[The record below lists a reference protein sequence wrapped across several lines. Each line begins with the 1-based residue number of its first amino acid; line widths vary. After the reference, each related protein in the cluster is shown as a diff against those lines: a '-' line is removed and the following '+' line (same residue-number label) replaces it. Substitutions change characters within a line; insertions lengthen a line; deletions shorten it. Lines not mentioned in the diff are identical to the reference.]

1 MDLTLK
7 VKKALFCLLSLVFFL
22 WTGPAGHKVHAG
34 EKGAEQPQESVKKVG
49 QEIILN
55 FDNADLYEVINTI
68 ADILGINYIIDP
80 RVKGNVT
87 IYTARGLSKKD
98 LFSVFFQIL
107 EVNGITAVKE
117 GEIYRIFQ
125 LTEGPRM
132 PIDYRSGLEVKD
144 IPPPERI
151 VIQIIPLKF
160 IAAQEVTKLLT
171 PFVSAGGTI
180 VADTSSNT
188 LLVVDKWANIMKILR
203 LVETFDINI
212 FEKVHYRIY
221 RLKYLDVEEAP
232 DIISGFSFSFEK
244 AGNVVKIIPID
255 RLNALLVISTTPVV
269 FGKLEEVIRKIDVE
283 VEGAEPRVYVYYVK
297 NGEAKD
303 LGALLNQVFPQ
314 AEVAKEK
321 KAKVSKEKKAGGG
334 AWISR
339 NPLSQEQIREKEREK
354 EAKKEEKAEKRTGEA
369 KPAVAGEAKGV
380 GTLREQVRI
389 TADEIRNALI
399 IQATPRDY
407 KIIMDILRRLD
418 VLPRQVLIEAT
429 IAEIT
434 RDIES
439 DIGISW
445 AFGSGAAAGD
455 ASFRASLT
463 DKGLSYAVGVTD
475 KWYVALNALAKK
487 GKVNVLSS
495 PHILASENKEAK
507 IDVSRE
513 IPLASSEWTYAT
525 SAGVAPVT
533 QTTVQYR
540 DTGVILSVT
549 PHINEQ
555 GLVTMDISEEVS
567 DLEKTPIKVAGV
579 EYPSFFKRTVNTS
592 LTVKHGQTIA
602 IGGLIKDKED
612 ESITG
617 LPCLIDIP
625 GLRYLFGQRAEAVSK
640 IELIVLI
647 TPRVIVSLDD
657 VDAVTN
663 EFKKKVK
670 SVMKRFSFE

>member
-1 MDLTLK
+1 MDLNLS
-7 VKKALFCLLSLVFFL
+7 VKKALFCLLLLAFVL
-22 WTGPAGHKVHAG
+22 WAGPAGQRVHAG
-34 EKGAEQPQESVKKVG
+34 EKGAEETKESVKKMG

-117 GEIYRIFQ
+117 GGIYRIFQ

-160 IAAQEVTKLLT
+160 ISAQEVTKLLT

-180 VADTSSNT
+180 VVDASSNT

-203 LVETFDINI
+203 LVETFDVNI

-244 AGNVVKIIPID
+244 AGNVVVKVIPIG

-269 FGKLEEVIRKIDVE
+269 FGKLEEVIQKIDVE
-283 VEGAEPRVYVYYVK
+283 VEGAEPKVYVYYVK

-303 LGALLNQVFPQ
+303 LGALLNQVFP
-314 AEVAKEK
+314 EGGVAKEK
-321 KAKVSKEKKAGGG
+321 KAKVKAEKKAGGE
-334 AWISR
+334 ARISR
-339 NPLSQEQIREKEREK
+339 NPLSQERVREKEIEK
-354 EAKKEEKAEKRTGEA
+354 EAKKEEKAEKRSEEA
-369 KPAVAGEAKGV
+369 KAAVPGEAKGA
-380 GTLREQVRI
+380 GTLREEVRV

-407 KIIMDILRRLD
+407 KIILDILRQLD

-434 RDIES
+434 RDSES

-463 DKGLSYAVGVTD
+463 DKGFSYAVGVTD
-475 KWYVALNALAKK
+475 KWYVALSALATK

-513 IPLASSEWTYAT
+513 IPLASSEWTFT
-525 SAGVAPVT
+525 SGTEPVT
-533 QTTVQYR
+533 QTNVQYR

-567 DLEKTPIKVAGV
+567 DLEKAPVKVAGV
-579 EYPSFFKRTVNTS
+579 EYPSFFKRTVNTT

-612 ESITG
+612 EGISG

-625 GLRYLFGQRAEAVSK
+625 GLRYLFGQTTKAVSK

-657 VDAVTN
+657 VEAVTD